1 MVMDIRFLG
10 RVFWASFISS
20 LKMILRAITFR
31 GLVAFNI
38 SVPFFFIL
46 TSWMGPQI
54 MGGANFFT
62 DMTKMPH
69 FLSFV
74 TIGFAFN
81 GFIFSAAL
89 GGAHALRGEQEHG
102 TAELVFVTPSNKLVW
117 LLGKIMGNLTFSLIN
132 FFVILFL
139 GSLLFGFQSNAQPN
153 ILVATLFVL
162 LTIIAMTSFGF
173 VFAGVCFLA
182 KRERELSQVLWT
194 MMVFFSG
201 LAFPIEVLPEWGQV
215 IAWVIPITHGVQAT
229 RQALLLGA
237 GISDPTILIAL
248 GMLVLQTVILLPIG
262 IVLYSKLE
270 KKARETGALATY

>member
-1 MVMDIRFLG
+1 MDIRFLG
-10 RVFWASFISS
+10 RIFWASFISS
-20 LKMILRAITFR
+20 LKMVLRAITFR
-31 GLVAFNI
+31 GLIAFNI

-54 MGGANFFT
+54 MGGENFFT

-74 TIGFAFN
+74 IIGFAFN

-89 GGAHALRGEQEHG
+89 GGARALRGEQEHG

-117 LLGKIMGNLTFSLIN
+117 LLGKIMGNLAFSLIN

-182 KRERELSQVLWT
+182 KRESELSQVVWT

-201 LAFPIEVLPEWGQV
+201 LAFPVEVLPEWGQA
-215 IAWVIPITHGVQAT
+215 IAWVMPITHGVQAT

-237 GISDPTILIAL
+237 GILDPTILTAL
-248 GMLVLQTVILLPIG
+248 VMLVLQTVVLLPIG

-270 KKARETGALATY
+270 KKARETGALTTY